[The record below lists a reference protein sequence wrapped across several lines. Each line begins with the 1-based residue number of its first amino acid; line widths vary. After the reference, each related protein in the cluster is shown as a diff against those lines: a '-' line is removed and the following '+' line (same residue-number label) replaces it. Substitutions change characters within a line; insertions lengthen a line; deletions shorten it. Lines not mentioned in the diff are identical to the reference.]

1 MPQLRIVLA
10 DDHALVR
17 ETLARWLAKSDSINV
32 IAQVSNSDDAIT
44 IAAREGPDIVV
55 LDINMPG
62 GDVFEAARIIRIRSP
77 KSKIIFLSA
86 FHLDRYIEQALAS
99 GALGYV
105 TKGESPETL
114 ERAIRAVASGGVYF
128 SPDVQARIVI
138 DVSGPRLV
146 DTAHTRTRTSTLT
159 PRELEVL
166 RYLATGLSKKEIAD
180 KLDLS
185 IGTINNHA
193 ANLMRKLDIHDR
205 VKLTH
210 FAIREGLIGT

>member
-1 MPQLRIVLA
+1 MAALRILLA
-10 DDHALVR
+10 DDHTLVR
-17 ETLARWLAKSDSINV
+17 ETLARWLASSDSITV

-44 IAAREGPDIVV
+44 IAAREEPDIVV

-62 GDVFEAARIIRIRSP
+62 ADVFEAARIIRIRSP

-86 FHLDRYIEQALAS
+86 FHLDRYIEQALAA

-146 DTAHTRTRTSTLT
+146 DTAQTRTSMLT

>member
-1 MPQLRIVLA
+1 MPPLRILLA

-17 ETLARWLAKSDSINV
+17 ETLGRWLANSDSINV

-44 IAAREGPDIVV
+44 VAAREEPDIVV

-86 FHLDRYIEQALAS
+86 FHLDRYIEQALAA

-105 TKGESPETL
+105 TKGESPEML

-128 SPDVQARIVI
+128 SPDVQARILI

-146 DTAHTRTRTSTLT
+146 DTAHTRTSTLT

>member
-1 MPQLRIVLA
+1 MAALRILLA
-10 DDHALVR
+10 DDHTLVR
-17 ETLARWLAKSDSINV
+17 ETLGRWLANSDSITV

-44 IAAREGPDIVV
+44 IAAREEPDIVV

-62 GDVFEAARIIRIRSP
+62 ADVFEAARIIRIRSP

-86 FHLDRYIEQALAS
+86 FHLDRYIEQALAA

-146 DTAHTRTRTSTLT
+146 DTAQTRASMLT

>member
-1 MPQLRIVLA
+1 MAALRILLA
-10 DDHALVR
+10 DDHTLVR
-17 ETLARWLAKSDSINV
+17 ETLGRWLASSDSITV

-44 IAAREGPDIVV
+44 IAAREEPDIVV

-62 GDVFEAARIIRIRSP
+62 ADVFEAARIIRIRSP

-86 FHLDRYIEQALAS
+86 FHLDRYIEQALAA

-146 DTAHTRTRTSTLT
+146 DTAQTRTSMLT